1 MLHKL
6 IDMRLEQDATVR
18 KYKILTS
25 SLEDWFLKWGKT
37 IEKKAGR
44 AVTETILLVGAKSEH
59 CKDYQ

>member
-25 SLEDWFLKWGKT
+25 SLEDWFLNWGKT

-44 AVTETILLVGAKSEH
+44 TVAETILLVGAKSEH